1 MANKKNVSNQF
12 SAYILNY
19 TLSSSSVG
27 YRIPLL
33 WSPTSMSESISATFD
48 QQAIGGRSA
57 PIITYSNT
65 GARQVSLAFTV
76 TSDYIPA
83 SGSFTSLDQYIRALK
98 ALVYPSYS
106 GSIVNSP
113 NCLLHLPNLEIN
125 GVCSSVN
132 IDYKTDRYTRD
143 GKTAAE
149 ISLTFIEVLDTV
161 KGSINIINNSEYVA
175 TNEDY
180 EKFASE
186 ASTSEEQVD
195 TLSFTLNGVGQTQES
210 PYTNAS
216 SFYYVTTGTEYLN
229 MKVTEVYASN
239 GILQLIVNQCNRGE
253 DISSVRY
260 EICTGRRDA
269 GLSYTIDVAN
279 DRAISAFKTFFNSS
293 SLKAML
299 LYYEKA
305 PVATLVIKYI
315 PKDTS
320 GNEVNS
326 SIRYRYLNISRRD
339 GD

>member
-33 WSPTSMSESISATFD
+33 WSPTSISESVSATFD

-143 GKTAAE
+143 GRTAAE

-161 KGSINIINNSEYVA
+161 KGSINIINNSNYVA

-180 EKFASE
+180 EEYTDDYEDYSSA
-186 ASTSEEQVD
+186 TSIHL
-195 TLSFTLNGVGQTQES
+195 TLTGEGLSQSS
-210 PYTNAS
+210 PYTNS
-216 SFYYVTTGTEYLN
+216 NIIRYSTNNDRNNLEVTSIYTDESFAQYLTSQYTKTDDVARVRIDITDKGGNVVAYTENSDWNEIFYGLQRNNDAYVAALENGGMSRYVTFSVMYTPFDSHGQTFTN
-229 MKVTEVYASN
+229 
-239 GILQLIVNQCNRGE
+239 
-253 DISSVRY
+253 SVRK
-260 EICTGRRDA
+260 R
-269 GLSYTIDVAN
+269 
-279 DRAISAFKTFFNSS
+279 
-293 SLKAML
+293 
-299 LYYEKA
+299 
-305 PVATLVIKYI
+305 YI
-315 PKDTS
+315 
-320 GNEVNS
+320 NV
-326 SIRYRYLNISRRD
+326 SRV
-339 GD
+339 

>member
-19 TLSSSSVG
+19 TLSSSSIG

-33 WSPTSMSESISATFD
+33 WSPTSISESISATFD

-143 GKTAAE
+143 GRTAAE
-149 ISLTFIEVLDTV
+149 ISLTFLEVLDTV
-161 KGSINIINNSEYVA
+161 KGSINIINNSNYVA
-175 TNEDY
+175 TNEEY
-180 EKFASE
+180 KEFSSNATVGQISP
-186 ASTSEEQVD
+186 TQ
-195 TLSFTLNGVGQTQES
+195 FTLTGEGLSQSS
-210 PYTNAS
+210 PYSNPS
-216 SFYYVTTGTEYLN
+216 NLYYVTTGNEYLS
-229 MKVTEVYASN
+229 MRVVETHASDSVV
-239 GILQLIVNQCNRGE
+239 QSIVNNCNKGSN
-253 DISSVRY
+253 ISSIKYVVTTSR
-260 EICTGRRDA
+260 GDA
-269 GLSYTIDVAN
+269 GLNYNIDVFN
-279 DRAISAFKTFFNSS
+279 DNVISTFKNFFNSS
-293 SLKAML
+293 STLKAML

-305 PVATLVIKYI
+305 SAATLIIKYI
-315 PKDTS
+315 PKDSS
-320 GNEVNS
+320 GNEISS
-326 SIRYRYLNISRRD
+326 SIQYRYLSISRRD